1 MSDALLDSAGCGCC
15 AGTDVE
21 TPAAID
27 NPPGLAAIA
36 YRVGTW
42 STFRESILARLA
54 SADHP
59 ALAGLRSRDGDDFTI
74 ALADSFAVMADVLTF
89 YQERIANEAYL
100 RTATERR
107 SVLEL
112 ARLIGYSLAPGVASE
127 TWLAFTLEEA
137 RGAPEQKAVPVS
149 IAAGTRVQSVP
160 GPDELPQ
167 TFEVLAPIEARVEHN
182 ALRVQTQAL
191 QPIERGMTEL
201 YLAGTSL
208 QLAAGDI
215 VLIVGHDRRTYP
227 GSERWDLRVV
237 KTVAPDDRRGWT
249 RIAWTEPLGHVGPTV
264 DPADSPAEVFVFR
277 ARAALFGHNAPDPS
291 LLSSSGT
298 DLSEVV
304 DTASPR
310 SWKNFA
316 GDGQV
321 IDLDQAYPKIVA
333 GSWIALVSDAIRHL
347 PSSLPGYVELYN
359 VAQIAFPSRSAF
371 GLSGKVS
378 RITPDTTEHLD
389 WYGLRN
395 TLVLA
400 QSEALALHT
409 RPVRDP
415 LYGDVVALATLA
427 PALAAGQTLAIA
439 GKLQHVRVTDDAG
452 ALTFAR
458 DAGGSVLAAPADRF
472 AMLTGP
478 TRTLPDGSTQLV
490 APDELMALIETRSAA
505 PLTWRVADRDGAAG
519 TLVAAPRALR
529 LDASRDTDPTV
540 SEIAFAADA
549 ADGVTHDRDRTRV
562 RLAAALRQAYERET
576 VVVNANVAPAGH
588 GESVAEILGSGD
600 AAARNQAFQ
609 LKQSPMTW
617 TIASTPAGRA
627 SSLQI
632 QAGDT
637 LWREVPTLYGAG
649 ARDRV
654 FTTQTQDDGT
664 TLVRFGDGV
673 EGARLPSGQQNLR
686 ARYRKGIGVAGN
698 VGAGRITTLLTRPL
712 GVVGATNPEV
722 ASGGEDAETLDAARA
737 NAPLTVLTLDRAVSL
752 TDYVDYSRAFAG
764 VAKAHAAWV
773 AHGAARGVH
782 VTVAGPHGAA
792 VEAVARNRLLE
803 SLRGYGDPLVAL
815 NVQSYHAATFRLS
828 ATVRVAAD
836 RVVDDTLAAVR
847 AALVAAFA
855 FDARDFGQ
863 TVSMDEVMR
872 VCHGVAGVEAVD
884 LVVLRR
890 SDQSASPAVRA
901 RLFAAMPLLVGATV
915 SAAEILV
922 LDAASL
928 DIGAMP

>member
-1 MSDALLDSAGCGCC
+1 MSDALLDAAGCGCC

-42 STFRESILARLA
+42 STFRESILARLS

-74 ALADSFAVMADVLTF
+74 ALADGFAVMADVLSF

-112 ARLIGYSLAPGVASE
+112 ARLIGYAPAPGVAAE

-137 RGAPEQKAVPVS
+137 RGAPEQKAVPVT
-149 IAAGTRVQSVP
+149 IASGTRVQSVP

-167 TFEVLAPIEARVEHN
+167 TFEILAPIEARVEHN
-182 ALRVQTQAL
+182 ALRVQTQAP
-191 QPIERGMTEL
+191 QPIARGMTEL
-201 YLAGTSL
+201 YLAGTGL
-208 QLAAGDI
+208 QVAPGDI
-215 VLIVGHDRRTYP
+215 VLIVGHDRRTFS
-227 GSERWDLRVV
+227 GSERWDVRVLKQV
-237 KTVAPDDRRGWT
+237 VADDRRGWT
-249 RIAWTEPLGHVGPTV
+249 HIAWTEPLGHVSPAV
-264 DPADSPAEVFVFR
+264 DPADPPAEVFVFR
-277 ARAALFGHNAPDPS
+277 ARVALFGHNAPDPS

-298 DLSEVV
+298 DLAGVAS
-304 DTASPR
+304 TTSPR
-310 SWKNFA
+310 SWNGYA
-316 GDGQV
+316 GNGQV

-359 VAQIAFPSRSAF
+359 VAQIAYPSRSAF
-371 GLSGKVS
+371 GLSGKIS
-378 RITPDTTEHLD
+378 RITPDTTEHLG
-389 WYGLRN
+389 WYGLRD

-400 QSEALALHT
+400 QSEPLALHT

-415 LYGDVVALATLA
+415 LYGDAVALATLA
-427 PALAAGQTLAIA
+427 PALAAGQALAIA
-439 GKLQHVRVTDDAG
+439 GKRQHVRVTDVAG
-452 ALTFAR
+452 ALTLAR
-458 DAGGSVLAAPADRF
+458 DAGGSVAVGPGDRF

-478 TRTLPDGSTQLV
+478 TRALPDGTPALV
-490 APDELMALIETRSAA
+490 EPEELMTLMEARNAT
-505 PLTWRVADRDGAAG
+505 PLTWRVADRDGAYG
-519 TLVAAPRALR
+519 TLTAAPRALR
-529 LDASRDTDPTV
+529 LDASRDTDPTIA
-540 SEIAFAADA
+540 EIAFAAAA
-549 ADGVTHDRDRTRV
+549 ADGIAHDRDRTRV
-562 RLAAALRQAYERET
+562 RLAAALQHAYERET

-588 GESVAEILGSGD
+588 GESVAELLGSGD
-600 AAARNQAFQ
+600 AAARNQSFL

-617 TIASTPAGRA
+617 TIASTPAGRL
-627 SSLQI
+627 STLQI
-632 QAGDT
+632 QAADT

-673 EGARLPSGQQNLR
+673 EGARLPTGQQNLR

-698 VGAGRITTLLTRPL
+698 VAAGRLTTLLTRPL
-712 GVVGATNPEV
+712 GVVGATNPEA

-752 TDYVDYSRAFAG
+752 TDYADYSRAFAG
-764 VAKAHAAWV
+764 IAKAHAAWI

-792 VEAVARNRLLE
+792 VKAVTSNDLVA
-803 SLRGYGDPLVAL
+803 SLRSYGDPLVPL
-815 NVQSYHAATFRLS
+815 NVQSYRAATFRLS

-836 RVVDDTLAAVR
+836 RVVDDTLEAVR
-847 AALVAAFA
+847 LALRDAFS

-863 TVSMDEVMR
+863 TVSMDEIMR

-884 LVVLRR
+884 LVLLRR
-890 SDQSASPAVRA
+890 SDQSATPAVRA
-901 RLFAAMPLLVGATV
+901 RLFAAMPLLTGATV
-915 SAAEILV
+915 SPAEILV